1 MSVFEIRSRI
11 TYRSLMNR
19 TKDQLAT
26 QVMDLLREVDR
37 LRERG
42 DRLQGDLDA
51 AEALIRGLKGLHKEH
66 VERAAP

>member
-26 QVMDLLREVDR
+26 QVLDLLREVDR

-42 DRLQGDLDA
+42 DQIQGDLEA
-51 AEALIRGLKGLHKEH
+51 AEALVRGLKGLHRQH
-66 VERAAP
+66 VESTP